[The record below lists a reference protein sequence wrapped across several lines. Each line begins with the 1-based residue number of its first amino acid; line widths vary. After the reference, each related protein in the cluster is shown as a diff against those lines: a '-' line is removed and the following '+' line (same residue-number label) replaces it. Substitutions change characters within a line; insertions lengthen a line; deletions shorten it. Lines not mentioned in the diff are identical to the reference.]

1 MAPTTLRRT
10 TRVAHGT
17 LVAMVL
23 LAAACSPDT
32 AAPVGGST
40 VDREVFIATY
50 VDLRVAVIRAEG
62 FELSDKDRA
71 TVLARHGITEEDLL
85 GFAEFHGEDVA
96 YMRGVWDEVEA
107 RMDAIRVLP
116 GPDEAR

>member
-1 MAPTTLRRT
+1 MAPATLRRP
-10 TRVAHGT
+10 TRIAPRT
-17 LVAMVL
+17 LVALVL

-32 AAPVGGST
+32 AAPVGDTT

-50 VDLRVAVIRAEG
+50 VDLRAAVIRAEG
-62 FELSDKDRA
+62 FELSDEARA
-71 TVLARHGITEEDLL
+71 TVLSRHSVTEEDLL

-96 YMRGVWDEVEA
+96 YMRAVWDEVEA